1 MKKYL
6 IAFLLLFSIFLPFT
20 GLASQK
26 HSSDTGL
33 PKSIDDLYSLSG
45 LVIRGTFIDLE
56 ADSDL
61 VTIHVNE
68 TYKGECGEYV
78 SIRRV
83 EFNYLAPIEDN
94 DCIIFLSPLGK
105 IYMLTWGTCNV
116 YPIVDNVVYN
126 NVELHKDTESKFSTN
141 GMPLADFISD
151 YLTQ

>member
-6 IAFLLLFSIFLPFT
+6 IAFLLVFSILLPIT
-20 GLASQK
+20 GIKSQK
-26 HSSDTGL
+26 QGSETGL
-33 PKSIDDLYSLSG
+33 PKSIDDLYNLSG
-45 LVIRGTFIDLE
+45 LVIRGSFIE
-56 ADSDL
+56 SKGDSDL

-94 DCIIFLSPLGK
+94 DCVIFLSPLRK

-141 GMPLADFISD
+141 GMPLADFISE